1 MALTKKYPFNLE
13 DLGIREETGGG
24 LRIGDNGSWSTG
36 DMFSADNYLL
46 RFTTFERS
54 MGALE
59 QMIKGGTSKSS
70 ESRDE
75 ISVTSKVKEDGFG
88 SDGTLKTKKFT
99 CPECGKRVDKLLKN
113 GYCSKGCHTK
123 AKLAAA

>member
-1 MALTKKYPFNLE
+1 MAQKYPFKLE

-36 DMFSADNYLL
+36 EMFSVDDYLL
-46 RFTTFERS
+46 RFATFDRS

-59 QMIKGGTSKSS
+59 QMIRGGGTSNAS
-70 ESRDE
+70 ESKEE
-75 ISVTSKVKEDGFG
+75 ITVTSKVKEDVFG

-99 CPECGKRVDKLLKN
+99 CPECGKKVDKLLKN

>member
-1 MALTKKYPFNLE
+1 MAQKYPNLE

-36 DMFSADNYLL
+36 EMFSVDDYLL
-46 RFTTFERS
+46 RFTTFDRS
-54 MGALE
+54 MSALE
-59 QMIKGGTSKSS
+59 QMIRGGGTSNSS
-70 ESRDE
+70 ESKEE
-75 ISVTSKVKEDGFG
+75 ITVTSKVKEDGFG

>member
-1 MALTKKYPFNLE
+1 MAQKYPNLE

-36 DMFSADNYLL
+36 EMFSVDDYLL
-46 RFTTFERS
+46 RFTTFDRS

-59 QMIKGGTSKSS
+59 QMIRGSGTSNSS
-70 ESRDE
+70 ESKEE
-75 ISVTSKVKEDGFG
+75 ITVTSKVKEDGFG

-99 CPECGKRVDKLLKN
+99 CPECGKKVDKLLKN

>member
-1 MALTKKYPFNLE
+1 MAQKYPNLE

-24 LRIGDNGSWSTG
+24 LRISDNGSWSTG
-36 DMFSADNYLL
+36 EMFSVDDYLL
-46 RFTTFERS
+46 RFTTFDRS

-59 QMIKGGTSKSS
+59 QMIRGSGTSNSS
-70 ESRDE
+70 ESKEE
-75 ISVTSKVKEDGFG
+75 ITVTSKVKEDGFG

-99 CPECGKRVDKLLKN
+99 CPECGEKVDKLLKN

>member
-1 MALTKKYPFNLE
+1 MAQKYPFKLE
-13 DLGIREETGGG
+13 DLGIREETGSG

-36 DMFSADNYLL
+36 EMFSVDDYLL
-46 RFTTFERS
+46 RFTTFDRS

-59 QMIKGGTSKSS
+59 QMIRGGGTSNSS
-70 ESRDE
+70 ESKEE
-75 ISVTSKVKEDGFG
+75 ITVISKVKEDGFG

>member
-1 MALTKKYPFNLE
+1 
-13 DLGIREETGGG
+13 
-24 LRIGDNGSWSTG
+24 
-36 DMFSADNYLL
+36 MFSVDDYLL
-46 RFTTFERS
+46 RFTTFDRS

-59 QMIKGGTSKSS
+59 QMIRGGGTSNSS
-70 ESRDE
+70 ESKEE
-75 ISVTSKVKEDGFG
+75 ITVISKVKEDGFG

>member
-1 MALTKKYPFNLE
+1 MAQKYPNLE

-36 DMFSADNYLL
+36 EMFSVDDYLL
-46 RFTTFERS
+46 RFTTFDRS

-59 QMIKGGTSKSS
+59 QMIRGSGTSNSS
-70 ESRDE
+70 ESKEE
-75 ISVTSKVKEDGFG
+75 ITVTSKVKEDGFG